1 MGKRRDA
8 GGERLS
14 RGEAL
19 LTYDEDNPCP
29 HCGRRGAERGGRV
42 MTIGPTLDEL
52 AAAVETV
59 RENLWRQ
66 SRWPDSVVFLQG
78 AEARALLEYIGAL
91 ERDGNGWRS
100 VAAVRQERIVEL
112 ERERG

>member
-1 MGKRRDA
+1 
-8 GGERLS
+8 
-14 RGEAL
+14 
-19 LTYDEDNPCP
+19 
-29 HCGRRGAERGGRV
+29 

-52 AAAVETV
+52 AATVETV

-91 ERDGNGWRS
+91 ERDGGWRS
-100 VAAVRQERIVEL
+100 VAGVRAERIVEL
-112 ERERG
+112 ERSGVVNNSEG

>member
-1 MGKRRDA
+1 MSALRAA
-8 GGERLS
+8 GGR
-14 RGEAL
+14 A
-19 LTYDEDNPCP
+19 
-29 HCGRRGAERGGRV
+29 GGRV
-42 MTIGPTLDEL
+42 MTIDPTLDEL

-91 ERDGNGWRS
+91 ERAGNGWRS